1 MADRSSHLEVNA
13 LPQSRTF
20 LRSLSSLVLLAAGL
34 CLTAVSTFAQSRS
47 DGARKQMR
55 AVRVEGVPSPRLDG
69 RLDDPAWGNAE
80 FVSDFLQKEPNEGAV
95 PAESTGVAVMYD
107 DNAVYIAAR
116 MYSDHPE
123 AIRTDV
129 NRRDNPGNAEM
140 IILSLDTYFDR
151 RTSYDFC
158 VTSSGVRMD
167 RYHAADEEHETD
179 YSYDVVWEGRAQI
192 DSLGWTA
199 EMRIPYSQ
207 LRFSREEVQTWGINW
222 NRWIPARREDDFW
235 IYTPRDETGWA
246 SRFGDLVGI
255 ERVKPSSRL
264 ELLPYF
270 AGDGRSV
277 ERDAADPF
285 KENPTAH
292 VGGDLKMGLG
302 PNLTIDGTM
311 NPDFGQVEADP
322 AEVNLSAFETSFSE
336 RRPFFT
342 EGSHLFEADGP
353 AYYYSRRIGASPHG
367 DARGDYVDY
376 PHNTT
381 IPAAAKISGRLNS
394 GLSIGGLLAVTG
406 REWAKAFDSETK
418 TTSKVKVEPPTGYG
432 VMRLQQEFGEDAS
445 TVGIILTGVGRDLA
459 HGEPLADQLRRKAYS
474 GGADWNLRFNG
485 GAYELTG
492 YAGFSH
498 IRGDTA
504 AILKA
509 QLSSARYF
517 QRPDV
522 DYVALDPARTSLT
535 GYTGSLNLE
544 KKSGRHWLWETGF
557 DIESPEFEI
566 NDIGILN
573 TADDIDHWA
582 VIRYR
587 ENTPG
592 PILRGYSFAVSENT
606 GWNYGGSRQYTNLEL
621 DASTTWNNYWSM
633 SAWFEND
640 LRSQSD
646 NFTRGGPTMS
656 TSASFSTGASLYNNF
671 SAATRY
677 GTDFWY
683 ARNEL
688 GGWGFAVNGSFSTRG
703 TRWQVGVDPGYER
716 SETSRQYVATVAGGG
731 AQTYGKRY
739 VFSGVDRSTLSAQF
753 RVNYFFTPDLSLEV
767 YAEPFAASGD
777 FFGFGELVAA
787 GGNELRRYGT
797 DGTTIEESDGAFT
810 VTDGSD
816 SFTFHSADFNALEF
830 NSNMVLRWEFRPGST
845 MYLIWQQRREG
856 SGDPSLL
863 VHPRSLSDA
872 VSAPGEN
879 FFALKFS
886 YWIPVS

>member
-1 MADRSSHLEVNA
+1 M
-13 LPQSRTF
+13 
-20 LRSLSSLVLLAAGL
+20 LLAVCL
-34 CLTAVSTFAQSRS
+34 CTAAVPTFAQSRS
-47 DGARKQMR
+47 DGPRKQER
-55 AVRVEGVPSPRLDG
+55 AVRIPKSMSIRLDG
-69 RLDDPAWGNAE
+69 RLDDPAWRNAE
-80 FVSDFLQKEPNEGAV
+80 FVSDFLQKEPDEGAV
-95 PAESTGVAVMYD
+95 PAGSTDVAVMYD

-140 IILSLDTYFDR
+140 IILSLDTYLDR

-179 YSYDVVWEGRAQI
+179 YSYDAVWEGRSHI

-199 EMRIPYSQ
+199 EMKIPFSQ
-207 LRFSREEVQTWGINW
+207 LRFSKEEKQVWGINW

-255 ERVKPSSRL
+255 ERVTPSHRL

-270 AGDGRSV
+270 AGEGRMV
-277 ERDAADPF
+277 KRDPNDPF
-285 KENPTAH
+285 KEDPTGH
-292 VGGDLKMGLG
+292 IGGDLKMGIG
-302 PNLTIDGTM
+302 PNLTIDGTV

-322 AEVNLSAFETSFSE
+322 AEVNLTAFETSFSE

-342 EGSHLFEADGP
+342 EGSHLFQTDGP
-353 AYYYSRRIGASPHG
+353 SYYYSRRIGASPHG
-367 DARGDYVDY
+367 SASGSYVDY

-394 GLSIGGLLAVTG
+394 GMSVGALLAVTA
-406 REWAKAFDSETK
+406 REWARTYDSGTK

-459 HGEPLADQLRRKAYS
+459 KGEPLAGELRRQAYS
-474 GGADWNLRFNG
+474 GGADWNLRFDG

-492 YAGFSH
+492 YAGFSD
-498 IRGDTA
+498 IRGDSA

-509 QLSSARYF
+509 QRSSARYF

-522 DYVALDPARTSLT
+522 DYVTLDPTRTSLS
-535 GYTGSLNLE
+535 GYTGALNLE
-544 KKSGRHWLWETGF
+544 KKSGRHWLWESGF
-557 DIESPEFEI
+557 SAESPGFEI
-566 NDIGILN
+566 NDMGILN
-573 TADDIDHWA
+573 TADDIDTWA
-582 VIRYR
+582 NVHYR

-592 PILRGYSFAVSENT
+592 PVLRGYSIELSGSS
-606 GWNYGGSRQYTNLEL
+606 GWNYGGSRQYSIMEL
-621 DASTTWNNYWSM
+621 YANSTWNNYWST

-640 LRSQSD
+640 WRSQSD

-656 TSASFSTGASLYNNF
+656 TSASFSTGAGMSNNF
-671 SAATRY
+671 SATTQY
-677 GTDFWY
+677 GSSFWY

-688 GGWGFAVNGSFSTRG
+688 GGWGFALDGNLSTRG
-703 TRWQVGVDPGYER
+703 TRWQVGVDPHYER
-716 SETSRQYVATVAGGG
+716 SETSRQYVATVDGGS

-739 VFSGVDRSTLSAQF
+739 IFSGVERSTLSAQF
-753 RVNYFFTPDLSLEV
+753 RLNYFFTPDLSLEV
-767 YAEPFAASGD
+767 YAEPFASSGD
-777 FFGFGELVAA
+777 FFGFGELTAA
-787 GGNELRRYGT
+787 GSNKLRRYGT
-797 DGTTIEESDGAFT
+797 DGTTIEESDGEFT
-810 VTDGSD
+810 VTDGAD
-816 SFTFHSADFNALEF
+816 KFTFASENFNTLEF
-830 NSNMVLRWEFRPGST
+830 NSNVVLRWEFRLGST

-856 SGDPSLL
+856 SGDPNLF
-863 VHPRSLSDA
+863 VRPRSLTDA
-872 VSAPGEN
+872 ISATGEN